1 MEVIVRDVVCKI
13 EKMNQED
20 ILTIRKK
27 QKIRDAEAKVL
38 VVNLYCRKSN
48 KLINSFNPA
57 PWLGIFD
64 WPQFLA
70 N

>member
-57 PWLGIFD
+57 P
-64 WPQFLA
+64 
-70 N
+70 